1 MDYYAKLHGTLH
13 DQGFP
18 PEWRGK
24 AGILPIPQ
32 NFKPPSVGCSHLF
45 CPSTK
50 KFRLF
55 ASCPPLSFLWS
66 WTKYQTRYFWMT
78 QLKLSFTNIMPFCLN
93 FLDCESF
100 LESISP
106 DILALCE
113 TDLVCETNYV
123 SQLILAMTLWW
134 LPSFNLKENYLPL
147 ICSLCERGVSF
158 FMELIFEKLYEFVC
172 FWLDLLYS
180 VSNFFF
186 FCW

>member
-1 MDYYAKLHGTLH
+1 MAPSMIRVSHQSEEERQVSCLFHKISNPLLLDVPT
-13 DQGFP
+13 FFVP
-18 PEWRGK
+18 PPK
-24 AGILPIPQ
+24 NLD
-32 NFKPPSVGCSHLF
+32 S
-45 CPSTK
+45 
-50 KFRLF
+50 LF

-100 LESISP
+100 LESNSP

>member
-1 MDYYAKLHGTLH
+1 MQSYSQIIKSNCQITMDYYAKLHGTLH

-78 QLKLSFTNIMPFCLN
+78 QLKLSFTNILCLFVWI
-93 FLDCESF
+93 FLIVNLSLNQTLLTF
-100 LESISP
+100 L
-106 DILALCE
+106 L
-113 TDLVCETNYV
+113 YV
-123 SQLILAMTLWW
+123 RQTYMAQLILVISLWQVI
-134 LPSFNLKENYLPL
+134 FNPKGFY
-147 ICSLCERGVSF
+147 
-158 FMELIFEKLYEFVC
+158 
-172 FWLDLLYS
+172 YS
-180 VSNFFF
+180 YV
-186 FCW
+186 